1 MNQQGSAWLDGS
13 PVAADWIDDR
23 GLHYGDGLFE
33 TMIVRSAG
41 IRFKAQH
48 IDRLAQGCR
57 RLGIA
62 LDAAAALDHAD
73 QLAGHTRCLLKL
85 IVTRGRAVAR
95 GYAPDGSETARQLLL
110 RYPLPDEEAS
120 ATTTETRIVLLKA
133 TLGENPLLAGMKH
146 LNRLEQ
152 VMARAE
158 MRGNAAFEGLLCSSA
173 GVLACGTMTNL
184 FLVRGGMLLTPRVD
198 RCGIAGVMRSVV
210 LREARL
216 AGIETREQDMPP
228 EALTDADEVF
238 LTNVR
243 LGIRPVTLLPERSLA
258 AGPLTRQLQQQV
270 SHLEA

>member
-1 MNQQGSAWLDGS
+1 MSQQGSAWLDGS

-41 IRFKAQH
+41 VRFKAQH
-48 IDRLAQGCR
+48 VARLAQGCH

-62 LDAAAALDHAD
+62 LDAAAALDRAE
-73 QLAGHTRCLLKL
+73 QLAGHTRGLLKL

-95 GYAPDGSETARQLLL
+95 GYAPAGTETARQLLL
-110 RYPLPDEEAS
+110 RYALPDDDAI
-120 ATTTETRIVLLKA
+120 ATTTETRVLLLKA

-158 MRGNAAFEGLLCSSA
+158 MRGSTAFEGLLCSSS
-173 GVLACGTMTNL
+173 GVLACGTMSNL
-184 FLVRGGMLLTPRVD
+184 FLVRSGVLLTPRVD

-210 LREARL
+210 LREARK
-216 AGIETREQDMPP
+216 AGIETLERDLLP

-243 LGIRPVTLLPERSLA
+243 LGVRPVTSLPGRSLSP
-258 AGPLTRQLQQQV
+258 GPLTRQLQQQV
-270 SHLEA
+270 ARLEA